1 MNKGNNEDTK
11 LNKILKIVGIILIIT
26 IIITLF
32 IILNKGKIFGFRLVE
47 ISDDIEEEHTIS
59 IVIPNEYIFVDDE
72 ETEFYVTIDG
82 EDVTEGYEIIVSDE
96 DVVSIDDNMIL
107 ALQEGVVTIT
117 AISNDYD
124 IQAETTISVVEP
136 ITKLSIESEY
146 SQIDIGEETQISYE
160 YEPEE
165 ATVNIEYSSS
175 DEDVATVDENGIVTG
190 VSEGTATIIAT
201 DSITG
206 KTASCS
212 ITVDD

>member
-1 MNKGNNEDTK
+1 MAKKG
-11 LNKILKIVGIILIIT
+11 KIIFVIT
-26 IIITLF
+26 IMVTLF
-32 IILNKGKIFGFRLVE
+32 IILNKGKIFGFRLVK

-59 IVIPNEYIFVDDE
+59 IVIPNEYIFVDE

-82 EDVTEGYEIIVSDE
+82 EDVTEEYEIIVSDE
-96 DVVSIDDNMIL
+96 DVVSVDDNMIL

-117 AISNDYD
+117 VISNDYD

-175 DEDVATVDENGIVTG
+175 DEDIATVDENGIVTG